1 MLQSHLIYYKDI
13 KDLPMKQDIASHISL
28 FTFLLL
34 LPLLGGCAATSLD
47 VSLDKD
53 NGIIMESPAPVSI
66 GVEEFVDRRPQ
77 AMGNDGKTRLG
88 LIPGVFWLQVD
99 SDLPEIY
106 TAFSSFKSKPLNGN
120 TSRSVTF
127 ALTASQVADKVV
139 YLPDEPRTHIDYR
152 IEGNLRQT
160 LIKETG
166 YYYGSAMYVWL
177 PRILG
182 APYVSYD
189 IAMEADM
196 LLRNVKTEEIIW
208 QGVITGQRFD
218 HFLSIYQIANGR
230 YGKHL
235 IAYHFAD
242 IIARGLTELIP
253 QIHEALTSPASPKY
267 ETK

>member
-1 MLQSHLIYYKDI
+1 
-13 KDLPMKQDIASHISL
+13 MKQDTTSHIRL
-28 FTFLLL
+28 LIFLLL
-34 LPLLGGCAATSLD
+34 LPLLVGCAATSLD
-47 VSLDKD
+47 VSLDRD
-53 NGIIMESPAPVSI
+53 NGVIMAAPTPVSI

-106 TAFSSFKSKPLNGN
+106 TAFSSFKSKPLNEN
-120 TSRSVTF
+120 TARSVVN
-127 ALTASQVADKVV
+127 ALKSSKVTNKV
-139 YLPDEPRTHIDYR
+139 IYLPDEPRTHIDYR

-182 APYVSYD
+182 APYVSYE
-189 IAMEADM
+189 IAMDADM
-196 LLRNVKTEEIIW
+196 LLRDVKTEKIIW
-208 QGVITGQRFD
+208 QGTITGQRFD
-218 HFLSIYQIANGR
+218 HFLNIYQIANGR
-230 YGKHL
+230 DGKHL

-242 IIARGLTELIP
+242 IIAHGLLELIP
-253 QIHEALTSPASPKY
+253 QIHEALTSPTSPKY